1 MIKFLLKTAK
11 SIASNKTVVQV
22 LKFIAQSTLL
32 YIGNKMSVSP
42 FHVDKYDMK
51 SMVYHHN
58 MNNDDKI
65 NPILSEELF
74 SLYRIIDFIKN
85 YSEKNNVK
93 LTEKD
98 INNFIRQLIYII
110 DSKRDADLLIDNY
123 QNNKIKVY
131 DNDSKLTT
139 SLIDTTEINEGKIY
153 VPNKELMLIT
163 DEGKFISDN
172 KNEYLENR
180 LNAKNEDEIRKVIK
194 DYHKKN
200 NTKEVLEYF
209 NKNMEV

>member
-1 MIKFLLKTAK
+1 MIEFLLKTAK
-11 SIASNKTVVQV
+11 TIASNKTLVQV

-32 YIGNKMSVSP
+32 YIGNKLSVSP
-42 FHVDKYDMK
+42 YHVDKYDMK

-58 MNNDDKI
+58 MNNDNKI
-65 NPILSEELF
+65 NPVLSEELF
-74 SLYRIIDFIKN
+74 SLYRIVDFIKK
-85 YSEKNNVK
+85 YSEKNNIK
-93 LTEKD
+93 LTEED

-110 DSKRDADLLIDNY
+110 DSKRDADLLINNY

-153 VPNKELMLIT
+153 VPNKKLMLIT

-172 KNEYLENR
+172 KNDYLENR
-180 LNAKNEDEIRKVIK
+180 LNAKNDDEIKKVIK

-200 NTKEVLEYF
+200 NTKEVIDYF

>member
-1 MIKFLLKTAK
+1 MIEFLLKTAK
-11 SIASNKTVVQV
+11 TIASNKTLVQV

-32 YIGNKMSVSP
+32 YIGNKLSVSP
-42 FHVDKYDMK
+42 YHVDKYDMK

-58 MNNDDKI
+58 MNNDNKI

-74 SLYRIIDFIKN
+74 SLYRIVDFIKK
-85 YSEKNNVK
+85 YSEKNNIK
-93 LTEKD
+93 HTEED

-110 DSKRDADLLIDNY
+110 DSKRDVDLLINNY

-153 VPNKELMLIT
+153 VPNKKLMLIT

-172 KNEYLENR
+172 KNDYLENR
-180 LNAKNEDEIRKVIK
+180 LNAKNDDEIKKVIK

-200 NTKEVLEYF
+200 NTKEVIDYF

>member
-42 FHVDKYDMK
+42 YHVDKYDMK

-153 VPNKELMLIT
+153 VPNKELLLIT

>member
-11 SIASNKTVVQV
+11 SIASNKTLVQV

-32 YIGNKMSVSP
+32 YIGNKLSVSP
-42 FHVDKYDMK
+42 YHVDKYDMK

-74 SLYRIIDFIKN
+74 SLYRIVDFIKS

-93 LTEKD
+93 LTEED

-110 DSKRDADLLIDNY
+110 DSKRDADLLINNY

-172 KNEYLENR
+172 KNNYLENR
-180 LNAKNEDEIRKVIK
+180 LNAKNDDEIRKVIK

>member
-1 MIKFLLKTAK
+1 MIEFLLKTAK
-11 SIASNKTVVQV
+11 TIASNKTLVQV

-32 YIGNKMSVSP
+32 YIGNKLSVSP
-42 FHVDKYDMK
+42 YHVDKYDMK

-58 MNNDDKI
+58 MNNDNKI
-65 NPILSEELF
+65 NPVLSEELF
-74 SLYRIIDFIKN
+74 SLYRIVDFIKK
-85 YSEKNNVK
+85 YSEKNNIK
-93 LTEKD
+93 LTEED

-110 DSKRDADLLIDNY
+110 DSKRDADLLINNY

-131 DNDSKLTT
+131 DNDIKLTT

-153 VPNKELMLIT
+153 VPNKKLMLIT

-172 KNEYLENR
+172 KNDYLENR
-180 LNAKNEDEIRKVIK
+180 LDAKNDDEIKKVIK

-200 NTKEVLEYF
+200 NTKEVIDYF

>member
-42 FHVDKYDMK
+42 YHVDKYDMK

-98 INNFIRQLIYII
+98 INNFIKQLIYII

>member
-1 MIKFLLKTAK
+1 MIEFLLKTAK
-11 SIASNKTVVQV
+11 TIASNKTLVQV

-32 YIGNKMSVSP
+32 YIGNKLSVSP
-42 FHVDKYDMK
+42 YHVDKYDMK

-58 MNNDDKI
+58 MNNDNKI

-74 SLYRIIDFIKN
+74 SLYRIVDFIKK
-85 YSEKNNVK
+85 YSEKNNIK
-93 LTEKD
+93 LTEED

-110 DSKRDADLLIDNY
+110 DSKRDADLLINNY

-153 VPNKELMLIT
+153 VPNKKLMLIT

-172 KNEYLENR
+172 KNDYLENR
-180 LNAKNEDEIRKVIK
+180 LNAKNDDEIKKVIK

-200 NTKEVLEYF
+200 NTKEVIDYF

>member
-42 FHVDKYDMK
+42 YHVDKYDMK

-172 KNEYLENR
+172 KNDYLENR
-180 LNAKNEDEIRKVIK
+180 LNAKNGDEIRKVIK

>member
-172 KNEYLENR
+172 KNDYLENR
-180 LNAKNEDEIRKVIK
+180 LNAKNEDEIRKIIK

>member
-1 MIKFLLKTAK
+1 MIQFLLKTAK
-11 SIASNKTVVQV
+11 SIASNKTLVQV

-42 FHVDKYDMK
+42 YHVDKYDMK

-58 MNNDDKI
+58 MNNVDKI

-74 SLYRIIDFIKN
+74 SLYRIIDFIKS

-93 LTEKD
+93 LTEED

>member
-1 MIKFLLKTAK
+1 MIEFLLKTAK
-11 SIASNKTVVQV
+11 TIASNKTLVQV

-32 YIGNKMSVSP
+32 YIGNKLSVSP
-42 FHVDKYDMK
+42 YHVDKYDMK

-58 MNNDDKI
+58 MNNDNKI

-74 SLYRIIDFIKN
+74 SLYRIVDFIKK
-85 YSEKNNVK
+85 YSEKNNIK
-93 LTEKD
+93 LTEED

-110 DSKRDADLLIDNY
+110 DSKRDVDLLINNY

-153 VPNKELMLIT
+153 VPNKKLMLIT

-172 KNEYLENR
+172 KNDYLENR
-180 LNAKNEDEIRKVIK
+180 LNVKNDDEIKKVIK

-200 NTKEVLEYF
+200 NTKEVIEYF

>member
-42 FHVDKYDMK
+42 YHVDKYDMK

-172 KNEYLENR
+172 KNDYLENR
-180 LNAKNEDEIRKVIK
+180 LNAKNEDEIRKIIK

>member
-11 SIASNKTVVQV
+11 SIASNKTLVQV

-32 YIGNKMSVSP
+32 YIGNKLSVSP
-42 FHVDKYDMK
+42 YHVDKYDMK

-74 SLYRIIDFIKN
+74 SLYRIVDFIKS

-93 LTEKD
+93 LTEED

-110 DSKRDADLLIDNY
+110 DSKRDADLLINNY

-131 DNDSKLTT
+131 DNDSKLTK

-172 KNEYLENR
+172 KNNYLENR
-180 LNAKNEDEIRKVIK
+180 LNAKNYDEIRKVIK

>member
-42 FHVDKYDMK
+42 YYVDKYDMK

>member
-1 MIKFLLKTAK
+1 MIQFLLKTAK
-11 SIASNKTVVQV
+11 SIASNKTLVQV

-42 FHVDKYDMK
+42 YHVDKYDMK

-58 MNNDDKI
+58 MNNVDKI

-74 SLYRIIDFIKN
+74 SLYRIVDFIKS

-93 LTEKD
+93 LTEED

>member
-11 SIASNKTVVQV
+11 SIASNKTLVQV

-32 YIGNKMSVSP
+32 YIGNKLSVSP
-42 FHVDKYDMK
+42 YHVDKYDMK

-58 MNNDDKI
+58 MSNDDKI

-74 SLYRIIDFIKN
+74 SLYRIVDFIKS

-93 LTEKD
+93 LTEED

-110 DSKRDADLLIDNY
+110 DSKRDADLLINNY

-139 SLIDTTEINEGKIY
+139 SLIDTTEINEGKLY

-172 KNEYLENR
+172 KNNYLENR
-180 LNAKNEDEIRKVIK
+180 LNAKNDDEIRKVIK

>member
-1 MIKFLLKTAK
+1 MIEFLLKTAK
-11 SIASNKTVVQV
+11 TIASNKTLVQV

-32 YIGNKMSVSP
+32 YIGNKLSVSP
-42 FHVDKYDMK
+42 YHVDKYDMK

-74 SLYRIIDFIKN
+74 SLYRIVDFIKK
-85 YSEKNNVK
+85 YSEKNNIK
-93 LTEKD
+93 LTEED

-110 DSKRDADLLIDNY
+110 DSKRDVDLLINNY

-153 VPNKELMLIT
+153 VPNKKLMLIT

-172 KNEYLENR
+172 KNDYLENR
-180 LNAKNEDEIRKVIK
+180 LNAKNDDEIKKVIK

-200 NTKEVLEYF
+200 NTKEVIDYF

>member
-42 FHVDKYDMK
+42 YHVDKYDMK

-172 KNEYLENR
+172 KNDYLENR

>member
-172 KNEYLENR
+172 KNDYLENR

>member
-1 MIKFLLKTAK
+1 MIEFLLKTAK
-11 SIASNKTVVQV
+11 TIASNKTLVQV

-32 YIGNKMSVSP
+32 YIGNKLSVSP
-42 FHVDKYDMK
+42 YHVDKYDMK

-58 MNNDDKI
+58 MNNDNKI

-74 SLYRIIDFIKN
+74 SLYRIVDFIKK
-85 YSEKNNVK
+85 YSEKNNIK
-93 LTEKD
+93 LTEED

-110 DSKRDADLLIDNY
+110 DSKRDVDLLINNY

-153 VPNKELMLIT
+153 VPNKKLMLIT

-172 KNEYLENR
+172 KNDYLENR
-180 LNAKNEDEIRKVIK
+180 LNAKNDDEIKKVIK

-200 NTKEVLEYF
+200 NTKEVIDYF

>member
-1 MIKFLLKTAK
+1 MIEFLLKTAK
-11 SIASNKTVVQV
+11 TIASNKTVVQV

-32 YIGNKMSVSP
+32 YIGNKLSVSP
-42 FHVDKYDMK
+42 YHVDKYDMK

-74 SLYRIIDFIKN
+74 SLYRIVDFIKK
-85 YSEKNNVK
+85 YSEKNNIK
-93 LTEKD
+93 LTEED

-110 DSKRDADLLIDNY
+110 DSKRDADLLINNY

-153 VPNKELMLIT
+153 VPNKKLMLIT

-172 KNEYLENR
+172 KNDYLENR
-180 LNAKNEDEIRKVIK
+180 LNAKNDDEIKKVIK

-200 NTKEVLEYF
+200 NTKEVIDYF

>member
-11 SIASNKTVVQV
+11 SIASNKTLVQV

-32 YIGNKMSVSP
+32 YIGNKLSVSP
-42 FHVDKYDMK
+42 YHVDKYDMK

-74 SLYRIIDFIKN
+74 SLYRIVDFIKS

-93 LTEKD
+93 LTEED

-110 DSKRDADLLIDNY
+110 DSKRDADLLINNY

-139 SLIDTTEINEGKIY
+139 SLIDTTEINEGKLY

-172 KNEYLENR
+172 KNNYLENR
-180 LNAKNEDEIRKVIK
+180 LNAKNDDEIRKVIK

>member
-42 FHVDKYDMK
+42 YYVDKYDMK

-74 SLYRIIDFIKN
+74 SLYRIIDFIKS

-180 LNAKNEDEIRKVIK
+180 LNAKNEDEIRKIIK